1 MDPPLLIALLS
12 LGLSLFSFF
21 FFLSYLRRR
30 TSRERVLGEFRD
42 EIDRM
47 IAEIDNA
54 TDRDAALVED
64 RIKSLRTMLE
74 DTDKR
79 IALYG
84 RELERRQSQE
94 QAYRALGKPRPV
106 SAAASSAAAPA
117 PSAAVAAPALAAAP
131 PGASPGDSPA
141 PAAAPGPASPP
152 AAPGEGP
159 DPREPAP
166 PRFVRAARRIA
177 PKPPPFAEQV
187 AELYRGGFSADL
199 IASRLGVALAE
210 VDLAIAILESR
221 GS

>member
-1 MDPPLLIALLS
+1 VNPALFIAALS

-64 RIKSLRTMLE
+64 RITSLRTMLE

-79 IALYG
+79 ITLYA

-94 QAYRALGKPRPV
+94 RAYRELGNPRPV
-106 SAAASSAAAPA
+106 NAPA
-117 PSAAVAAPALAAAP
+117 SAVTAP
-131 PGASPGDSPA
+131 PRGSASPDKS
-141 PAAAPGPASPP
+141 PASP
-152 AAPGEGP
+152 AAVPGP

-166 PRFVRAARRIA
+166 PRFVRAPRRVE
-177 PKPPPFAEQV
+177 PKPPPCAEQV

-221 GS
+221 GL